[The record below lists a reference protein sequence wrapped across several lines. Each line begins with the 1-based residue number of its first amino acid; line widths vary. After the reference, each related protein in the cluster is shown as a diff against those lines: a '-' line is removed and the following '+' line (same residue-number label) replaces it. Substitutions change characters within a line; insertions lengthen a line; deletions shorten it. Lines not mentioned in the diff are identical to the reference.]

1 MAKYPWCYSYDT
13 PLEQL
18 KEVGELWKEQ
28 LEAVHSEISQDDW
41 DDIIESIGKDN
52 VPEGLHKKPAKI
64 TDKKGLYGNNQ
75 TVALGA
81 FSWSEVSE
89 SEDFF
94 VEHQTSSDVLISLE
108 KDILIGIFSLK
119 SNYMN
124 AVAQYGYS
132 SAPIA
137 QEEEEDGFVAAAEE
151 ALEEATTA
159 VEEIFEEEDE
169 GPAPA
174 TARLFTSS
182 IPEDFN
188 TEYEGKYV
196 SFFTFRSAQDFGSYN
211 LEDFRNIGK
220 LIQRNL
226 PAVVS
231 AEISNQVRR

>member
-1 MAKYPWCYSYDT
+1 SYDT

-226 PAVVS
+226 P
-231 AEISNQVRR
+231 